1 MKRGQCKLCLQTKDL
16 CKESHIIP
24 RFLYKLLAGENSL
37 LVFLDKIA
45 SRFRYNGEYEGN
57 ILCENC
63 DNQIIGKLDD
73 YAAKFIHNEFPQ
85 KLNSRIEVIDGHE
98 HLVIENDPNY
108 DYKRY
113 KLFLLSLLWRSS
125 ISSRPFFQQ
134 LKLSPPVEEDLRQM
148 ILSGDPGEPERYASF
163 VFLPPLV
170 PAPGGGRGFNTLY
183 MPTMSP
189 IMAKNSGWDICKFII
204 EGMTFF
210 FLIAAPSGTKI
221 EPSTRKDKLLLRIST
236 PEEQG
241 EIHELTLEMMR
252 NHKR

>member
-1 MKRGQCKLCLQTKDL
+1 MKRGQCKLCLQIKDL

-24 RFLYKLLAGENSL
+24 SFLYKLLAGKNSL

-45 SRFRYNGEYEGN
+45 ARFRYNGEYERN

-85 KLNSRIEVIDGHE
+85 KLNSRIEVINGHE
-98 HLVIENDPNY
+98 YLVIENDPNY
-108 DYKRY
+108 DYKKY

-125 ISSRPFFQQ
+125 IASRPFFQQ
-134 LKLSPPVEEDLRQM
+134 LKLSSSVEDDLRQM
-148 ILSGDPGEPERYASF
+148 ILSSNPGEPERYASF

-170 PAPGGGRGFNTLY
+170 SAPGGGRGFNTFY

-189 IMAKNSGWDICKFII
+189 IMAKNNDWEICKFIV
-204 EGMTFF
+204 EGMMFF
-210 FLIAAPSGTKI
+210 FLISAPPGTKV
-221 EPSTRKDKLLLRIST
+221 EPSTRKDKLLLKIST
-236 PEEQG
+236 PEEQS
-241 EIHELTLEMMR
+241 EVHKLIFEMVR